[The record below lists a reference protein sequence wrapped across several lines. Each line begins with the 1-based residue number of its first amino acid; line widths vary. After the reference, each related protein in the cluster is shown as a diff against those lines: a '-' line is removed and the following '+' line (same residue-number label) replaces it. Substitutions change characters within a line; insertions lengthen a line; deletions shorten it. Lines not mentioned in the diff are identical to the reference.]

1 MQITDKE
8 KFRQQ
13 LFDHYC
19 ARFSDYKD
27 PHDPQLIDEALTLL
41 EDHFRYTDEDEVMGR
56 DRFCAVPYLALC
68 AAQEMLSKK

>member
-1 MQITDKE
+1 MQILDKD

-27 PHDPQLIDEALTLL
+27 SHDPQLIDEALTLL
-41 EDHFRYTDEDEVMGR
+41 EDHFRYTNEDEVMGR
-56 DRFCAVPYLALC
+56 DRFCAVPYLALMV
-68 AAQEMLSKK
+68 AKELLSEE